1 MRIAYL
7 STDPGIAY
15 GGTKGASVHMA
26 ELVAALAAAG
36 VDVLLVVA
44 SCAPDAAPPDGVTL
58 EVLPGPGKHAPA
70 SARLA
75 AQPERAAWL
84 EARLGSFG
92 ADVVYERVALH
103 SAIGFAASRAVGI
116 PHVIELNA
124 PLLVEAKR
132 YRRLDFPAEADRLE
146 RTVLENADLVLA
158 VSRPLASYATERGAL
173 HTEVLPNAVA
183 LERYPAARANA
194 TDRAVAV
201 FAGSLRPWHG
211 VDTMVE
217 AWSLLG
223 DDAPELLVVGDGTGR
238 RLLEAAGARV
248 TGTVPHS
255 EVPALLAGAHIG
267 LVPYDRDAPDYFSPL
282 KLFEYLAAGLAT
294 VAADLPCV
302 RDVVTAESAVLV
314 SRGDGRALAGA
325 VAALAE
331 DPERRE
337 RIGRAGRA
345 LVAAQHTWAHRARRI
360 LELVRELAP
369 AEVPA

>member
-15 GGTKGASVHMA
+15 GGTKGASVHVA
-26 ELVAALAAAG
+26 ELVAAFAAAG
-36 VDVLLVVA
+36 VEVLLVVA
-44 SCAPDAAPPDGVTL
+44 SCAPDAAPPDGVTV
-58 EVLPGPGKHAPA
+58 EVLPGPGKRAPA

-75 AQPERAAWL
+75 AQPERAVWL

-92 ADVVYERVALH
+92 ADVVYERIALH
-103 SAIGFAASRAVGI
+103 SAIGFAAARAVEV
-116 PHVIELNA
+116 PHVVELNA
-124 PLLVEAKR
+124 PLLVEAER
-132 YRRLDFPAEADRLE
+132 YRRLDCPAEADRLE
-146 RTVLENADLVLA
+146 QTVLENADLVLA
-158 VSRPLASYATERGAL
+158 VSSPLASYATARGARR
-173 HTEVLPNAVA
+173 TEVLPNAVT
-183 LERYPAARANA
+183 LQRYPEAPGRA

-223 DDAPELLVVGDGTGR
+223 DDAPELLVVGDGAGR

-267 LVPYDRDAPDYFSPL
+267 LAPYDRDAPDYFSPL

-294 VAADLPCV
+294 VAADLPGV
-302 RDVVTAESAVLV
+302 REVVTPESAVLV
-314 SRGDGRALAGA
+314 PPGDGRALARA

-331 DPERRE
+331 DTERRE
-337 RIGRAGRA
+337 QLGRAGRA
-345 LVAAQHTWAHRARRI
+345 LVAAEHTWAHRARRI
-360 LELVRELAP
+360 LELVTELAP
-369 AEVPA
+369 AEVHA

>member
-1 MRIAYL
+1 MRVAYL

-15 GGTKGASVHMA
+15 GGTKGASVHVA

-36 VDVLLVVA
+36 AEVLLVVA
-44 SCAPDAAPPDGVTL
+44 SCATDAAPPDGVTL
-58 EVLPGPGKHAPA
+58 EVLPGPAKRAPA

-75 AQPERAAWL
+75 AEPERAAWL

-92 ADVVYERVALH
+92 ADAVYERVALH
-103 SAIGFAASRAVGI
+103 SAAGCAAARAVGI
-116 PHVIELNA
+116 PYVVELNA
-124 PLLVEAKR
+124 PLLVESER
-132 YRRLDFPAEADRLE
+132 YRRLDCPAEADRLE

-183 LERYPAARANA
+183 LERYAAAPAREA
-194 TDRAVAV
+194 DRAVAV

-223 DDAPELLVVGDGTGR
+223 DAAPELLVVGDGAGR

-255 EVPALLAGAHIG
+255 DVPALLAGAHIG

-282 KLFEYLAAGLAT
+282 KLFEYLATGLAT
-294 VAADLPCV
+294 VAADLPGV
-302 RDVVTAESAVLV
+302 RDIVTAESAILV
-314 SRGDGRALAGA
+314 PRGDARALAGA
-325 VAALAE
+325 VAALAG
-331 DPERRE
+331 DSERRE
-337 RIGRAGRA
+337 RLGHAGRA
-345 LVAAQHTWAHRARRI
+345 LVAARHTWAHRARSI
-360 LELVRELAP
+360 FELVRELAP
-369 AEVPA
+369 AEVHA